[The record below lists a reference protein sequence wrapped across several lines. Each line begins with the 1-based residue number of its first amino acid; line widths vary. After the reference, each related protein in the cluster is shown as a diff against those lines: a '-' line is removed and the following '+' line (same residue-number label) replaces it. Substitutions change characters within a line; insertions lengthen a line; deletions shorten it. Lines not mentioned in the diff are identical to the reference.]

1 VWPIK
6 VLLFLF
12 GLGVGSFLNVVIWR
26 LNYGYSPIKG
36 RSFCP
41 KCRHKLAWFDTIPLL
56 SFVFLRGR
64 CRYCQQKIS
73 WQYPLVELATALLT
87 LQILNF
93 EFLIFNQFLV
103 LNLLITYALIII
115 FVSDLRYYI
124 IPDEVMY
131 PMLVISPFFF
141 PKNISIGLAAA
152 GLFLFLVL
160 ITRQKGMGWGDVKLA
175 GLMGLVL
182 GWPNTLIAL
191 YLAFLTGAL
200 IGGILILLGQKRF
213 GQIIPFGPFLAGAT
227 YLTLLYGEQIKTW
240 VLQNWLYFG

>member
-1 VWPIK
+1 MWPLK

-73 WQYPLVELATALLT
+73 WQYPLVELATAFLTVVTFSRFFSDLRVTCYVLLVT
-87 LQILNF
+87 F
-93 EFLIFNQFLV
+93 SLIV
-103 LNLLITYALIII
+103 I

-124 IPDEVMY
+124 IPDEVVY
-131 PMLVISPFFF
+131 PLLAISLLFF
-141 PKNISIGLAAA
+141 PKNILIGLAAA
-152 GLFLFLVL
+152 GLFLLLVL
-160 ITRQKGMGWGDVKLA
+160 LTRQKGMGQGDVKLA
-175 GLMGLVL
+175 GLMGLIL
-182 GWPNTLIAL
+182 GWPKIMIAL
-191 YLAFLTGAL
+191 YLAFLTGAF
-200 IGGILILLGQKRF
+200 IGVILIVLGKKRF
-213 GQIIPFGPFLAGAT
+213 GQIIPFGPFLTGAA
-227 YLTLLYGEQIKTW
+227 YLTLLYGDQIKTW
-240 VLQNWLYFG
+240 ALQNWLHFS

>member
-1 VWPIK
+1 MERVRLMMF

-26 LNYGYSPIKG
+26 LNHHLSPVAG

-41 KCRHKLAWFDTIPLL
+41 KCRHKLSWYDNIPLL
-56 SFVFLRGR
+56 SFVLLRGR
-64 CRYCQQKIS
+64 CRCCRKKIS
-73 WQYPLVELATALLT
+73 LQYPIVELATAILT
-87 LQILNF
+87 LQIFFNYYNF
-93 EFLIFNQFLV
+93 Y
-103 LNLLITYALIII
+103 NLLLTYALIII

-124 IPDEVMY
+124 IPDEVIY
-131 PMLVISPFFF
+131 PLLVISLIFF
-141 PKNISIGLAAA
+141 PQNFLIGLASA
-152 GLFLFLVL
+152 GLFLFLVV

-182 GWPNTLIAL
+182 GWPNILTAL

-200 IGGILILLGQKRF
+200 AGVILILIKRKRF

-227 YLTLLYGEQIKTW
+227 YLALLYGEEIKNW
-240 VLQNWLYFG
+240 ALQNWFHFG